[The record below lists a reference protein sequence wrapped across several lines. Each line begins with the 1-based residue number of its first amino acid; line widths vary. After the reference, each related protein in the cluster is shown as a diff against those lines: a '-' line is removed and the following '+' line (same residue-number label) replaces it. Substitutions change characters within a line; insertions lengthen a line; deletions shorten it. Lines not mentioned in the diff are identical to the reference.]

1 MSKKLSI
8 IMQFALTMSTVRA
21 GWRCD
26 ITVGE
31 RRCHG
36 VQVANATLTAAELA
50 EHNLKRHQHQPFEPP
65 DHVPQC
71 IWDDAVEGYTGKYAL
86 ESPDPKTSERCGN
99 RTWSAYG
106 GAACQE
112 ANRVGTVHNFGCD
125 SACHE
130 FPNGFESVQLEHS
143 CKAKPT
149 ADQYYT
155 GSCSG
160 PRVDHARIWDRY
172 LESCTASSGA
182 IFDGNLTWMWHSAY
196 IHYDC

>member
-50 EHNLKRHQHQPFEPP
+50 EYNLKRHQHQPFEPP
-65 DHVPQC
+65 DHVPHC

-86 ESPDPKTSERCGN
+86 DSPDPKTSERCGN

-106 GAACQE
+106 GAACWKQIGS
-112 ANRVGTVHNFGCD
+112 ALCTTLGATVLAMSSPVGSNRSN
-125 SACHE
+125 
-130 FPNGFESVQLEHS
+130 
-143 CKAKPT
+143 
-149 ADQYYT
+149 
-155 GSCSG
+155 
-160 PRVDHARIWDRY
+160 
-172 LESCTASSGA
+172 
-182 IFDGNLTWMWHSAY
+182 
-196 IHYDC
+196 